1 MERFG
6 FVIHPLDVKRDVARR
21 FPVLSHLPLRWLDF
35 LSGYFPPVYLA
46 HITGI
51 RSVLGP
57 EAEGWLVA
65 CPLTP
70 RAMKRFPLRRVYR
83 QIVRA
88 GRLAER
94 LGARIVGLGAP
105 TSAVG
110 DAGLSVA
117 QGLSVPVTTGNSY
130 TVAVTCQSVRCIARN
145 LDKPLESLS
154 VAVLGATGSIGG
166 ACSRML
172 RGRVGHLIL
181 VGRNQNS
188 VERMV
193 QELHEHG
200 EGEIS
205 GSTDLRAL
213 READV
218 IVSATNAAGSLIRP
232 DHLRTGVVVYDL
244 ALPPDVSAAV
254 RALQAEVTV
263 VSGGE
268 VMVPG
273 EMRADF
279 GFGLP
284 PGSVYACMA
293 ETIALALEGRYENF
307 TLGREIAPEQVMEI
321 ARITKRHGFQ
331 PAPLRSN
338 GQLLDISPCDGMHD
352 TG

>member
-1 MERFG
+1 
-6 FVIHPLDVKRDVARR
+6 VARR
-21 FPVLSHLPLRWLDF
+21 FPALSLLPLSWLDF
-35 LSGYFPPVYLA
+35 LSGYFPPVILS
-46 HITGI
+46 HVTGI
-51 RSVLGP
+51 RSIQGT

-70 RAMKRFPLRRVYR
+70 QAMSRLPLRRVYH
-83 QIVRA
+83 QIARA

-94 LGARIVGLGAP
+94 LGARIVGLGAL

-117 QGLSVPVTTGNSY
+117 KGLTIPVTTGNSY
-130 TVAVTCQSVRCIARN
+130 TVAVTCASVQCIARN
-145 LDKPLESLS
+145 LGRPLESLS

-172 RGRVGHLIL
+172 RARVGRLIL
-181 VGRNQNS
+181 VGRKQES
-188 VERMV
+188 VEAMV
-193 QELHEHG
+193 QELHG
-200 EGEIS
+200 QGAGEIS
-205 GSTDLRAL
+205 GSTDLHAL

-218 IVSATNAAGSLIRP
+218 IISATNSAGSLIRP
-232 DHLRTGVVVYDL
+232 GHLRSGTVVYDL

-254 RALQAEVTV
+254 RALEADVTV

-268 VMVPG
+268 VAVPG
-273 EMRADF
+273 ELRSGF
-279 GFGLP
+279 EFGLP

-293 ETIALALEGRYENF
+293 ETIALALEGRYESF
-307 TLGREIAPEQVMEI
+307 TLGRAITPEQVLEI
-321 ARITKRHGFQ
+321 AEITKRHGFR

-338 GQLLDISPCDGMHD
+338 GRRMDISLCDELYS